1 MSASCTGMF
10 LQLLILILGRGMQV
24 HAVTIVTAKV
34 GENITLP
41 CEAEKGIG
49 LYLVTWRLEINE
61 NIKEQLISFSPMTNK
76 TTDKE
81 FPKYKGRLILNKD
94 LSLKLLDVGVQD
106 EEKFSCFT
114 VAESDVHESVVH
126 VRVYKQPTS
135 PEIEQPAPFLIAGK
149 QQQVG
154 VCVVKNSYPPGKIS
168 WQYNSQD
175 LDSNSPDVRIVNS
188 AVVNGKH
195 LYDLTSILEYT
206 PSRNEGRISFRCQV
220 TYFEDLDRNATK
232 VSPSVDTFV
241 HYNTS
246 KISLQVSPAQDVL
259 ERTTVQ
265 LSCSGDG
272 YPQPTK
278 FTFTKNGEEKAVAMN
293 RLELTNVTQE
303 DSGEYA
309 CSLPENPDL
318 KDALNITVHYL
329 ALTMSPSE
337 NVSKMIGENLTL
349 ECIATSSGTVDVTL
363 MKKNKA
369 NPNPLVVKSLQYAHA
384 GNYTCQAKVKEVEKI
399 KREKS
404 IIIRVEGKPKVI
416 KLTKR
421 VVNNA
426 KVITC
431 VVEGFPKPLV
441 QWSING
447 TSPKEEPVKD
457 KRSQWFHK
465 ITVKPSEN
473 ITVTCTAINIHG
485 EDQYSVNLTA
495 MRFQEPAD
503 ESLEQDSPDPKNNN
517 EKSSGGNRAKVIVGV
532 IIGLLIAAFI
542 AGMIY
547 WLYKKKSK
555 TNERGTA
562 DEFKKINKGD
572 NNHTS
577 GSSAV

>member
-1 MSASCTGMF
+1 MKASCTGMF
-10 LQLLILILGRGMQV
+10 LQLLILILGRGIQV

-34 GENITLP
+34 GETITLP
-41 CEAEKGIG
+41 CEAEKRVD

-61 NIKEQLISFSPMTNK
+61 NDKKQLISFSPKSNI

-81 FPKYKGRLILNKD
+81 FPRYKDRLILNKD
-94 LSLKLLDVGVQD
+94 LSLKILDVGVQD
-106 EEKFSCFT
+106 EKKYSCST
-114 VAESDVHESVVH
+114 VMASDMTESVVH
-126 VRVYKQPTS
+126 VKVYKQPTS
-135 PEIEQPAPFLIAGK
+135 PVIEQPAPFLIAGK
-149 QQQVG
+149 LQQVG
-154 VCVVKNSYPPGKIS
+154 VCVVKNIYPPGKIS

-175 LDSNSPDVRIVNS
+175 LDSNSPGVRIVNS
-188 AVVNGKH
+188 SVVNSKH
-195 LYDLTSILEYT
+195 LYNLTSILEYT

-232 VSPSVDTFV
+232 VSPSVDMFV

-246 KISLQVSPAQDVL
+246 KISLRVSPAQDVL
-259 ERTTVQ
+259 EGTTVL

-278 FTFTKNGEEKAVAMN
+278 FTFTKNGEEKAVDVDI
-293 RLELTNVTQE
+293 LELSDVTE
-303 DSGEYA
+303 GNSGEYA
-309 CSLPENPDL
+309 CSQPENPDL

-337 NVSKMIGENLTL
+337 SVSRMVGENITL
-349 ECIATSSGTVDVTL
+349 ECIAFSSGTVDVTL

-369 NPNPLVVKSLQYAHA
+369 NPNPLVMKSLQYAHA
-384 GNYTCQAKVKEVEKI
+384 GNYTCQAKVKEVKEM

-404 IIIRVEGKPKVI
+404 IIIRVEGKPKVT

-421 VVNNA
+421 VVNKA

-431 VVEGFPKPLV
+431 VVEGFPKPVV

-457 KRSQWFHK
+457 KRSQWVHK

-473 ITVTCTAINIHG
+473 VTVTCTAINIHG

-495 MRFQEPAD
+495 MRFREPAD
-503 ESLEQDSPDPKNNN
+503 ESLEQDSSDPKNNSD
-517 EKSSGGNRAKVIVGV
+517 KSSGGNRAKVIVGV